1 MLKKT
6 KAINYARISEIDPY
20 KTEAERRKKLDDQ
33 LQLNDSF
40 IKNHKWECINIYDE
54 GYAKSTDRNRK
65 QFTKMRL
72 DALDKKFQVI
82 VVKNQSRLARDT
94 SFIIEFLKDMEAIGV
109 KVYESISG
117 RELNSTKLET
127 KFKSIIDEERI
138 IEGKQSQSLMMELKE
153 KEKKPFGRPPF
164 GYYVDK
170 DEKSKTYKG
179 WLINKKESKVVNK
192 IFKLYLK
199 YKKVKIVAKKV
210 KLGEKKVWRI
220 LSNKGYTGVFSYEK
234 KFRGGDKTILRK
246 ESVEYKADYKSII
259 PMEVFIKVETILKR

>member
-109 KVYESISG
+109 KVYESIS
-117 RELNSTKLET
+117 
-127 KFKSIIDEERI
+127 
-138 IEGKQSQSLMMELKE
+138 
-153 KEKKPFGRPPF
+153 
-164 GYYVDK
+164 
-170 DEKSKTYKG
+170 
-179 WLINKKESKVVNK
+179 
-192 IFKLYLK
+192 LY
-199 YKKVKIVAKKV
+199 
-210 KLGEKKVWRI
+210 
-220 LSNKGYTGVFSYEK
+220 
-234 KFRGGDKTILRK
+234 
-246 ESVEYKADYKSII
+246 
-259 PMEVFIKVETILKR
+259 